1 MSGRM
6 LSIVDLTPEE
16 VLALFT
22 QAVREAVAEHR
33 AAGRRVYSL
42 DAHGRVVD
50 DQGTIFQP

>member
-22 QAVREAVAEHR
+22 QAVWEAVRAHR

-50 DQGTIFQP
+50 DQGTVFQP

>member
-1 MSGRM
+1 M

-22 QAVREAVAEHR
+22 QAVWEAVRAHR

-50 DQGTIFQP
+50 DQGTVFQP